1 MSTRIPADVDTPD
14 RVLGGLT
21 VRQVAILA
29 GTASLLWGLWSA
41 LQAVV
46 AGWVFALG
54 ALPVVVVSVAL
65 ALVRRDG
72 LGLDRLAVLGMRFR
86 LGSRRLHRDHPDA
99 QEAEGAWQVP
109 GWVLDHAADHHDS
122 DEARPGRGPEVSG
135 WDTRLPRGGRAGLLR
150 VGAFGVHEHGWGGLR
165 VGVVDLGSGG
175 VAVLASCSTVNLAL
189 RHDTERAAL
198 LESFARL
205 LASSGGGVQIVV
217 RTQPLDL
224 SGAIAALDEA
234 IPTLHPPALAV
245 AAAGHRDYLAALA
258 ATKPLTRH
266 VLLVLREPVPK
277 ASDPRPDHD
286 EEPDGY
292 GRGYHDPYDDPE
304 PGRDAALAR
313 LLGRLGEAQRCLAP
327 AEITVRPLDAHAT
340 TAALAAAADP
350 DRPLDDLA
358 TAPAPLGPPRA
369 TRHPNQNF
377 GASACGMGWAA

>member
-1 MSTRIPADVDTPD
+1 VDTPD

-21 VRQVAILA
+21 ARQVAILA

-41 LQAVV
+41 LQEVV
-46 AGWVFALG
+46 AGWVFALC
-54 ALPVVVVSVAL
+54 ALPLVVVACAL

-72 LGLDRLAVLGMRFR
+72 LGLDRLASLGVAFR
-86 LGSRRLHRDHPDA
+86 LGSRRLHRDHPDTA
-99 QEAEGAWQVP
+99 AAAGVRQVP
-109 GWVLDHAADHHDS
+109 EWLLDHTVDHHDA
-122 DEARPGRGPEVSG
+122 DELHPERGPGGSG

-150 VGAFGVHEHGWGGLR
+150 VGAYGVHEYGWGGLR
-165 VGVVDLGSGG
+165 VGVIDLGAGG

-205 LASSGGGVQIVV
+205 LASSGGGVQVVV
-217 RTQPLDL
+217 RTQPADL
-224 SGAIAALDEA
+224 SSAIAALDEA
-234 IPTLHPPALAV
+234 IPTLHPPALAA

-258 ATKPLTRH
+258 ATRPLTRH
-266 VLLVLREPVPK
+266 VLLVLRESVPG

-286 EEPDGY
+286 GDEGHDGY
-292 GRGYHDPYDDPE
+292 GRGYDE

-358 TAPAPLGPPRA
+358 TAPASLGPPTA
-369 TRHPNQNF
+369 TRHHTDVS
-377 GASACGMGWAA
+377 GVGWAA